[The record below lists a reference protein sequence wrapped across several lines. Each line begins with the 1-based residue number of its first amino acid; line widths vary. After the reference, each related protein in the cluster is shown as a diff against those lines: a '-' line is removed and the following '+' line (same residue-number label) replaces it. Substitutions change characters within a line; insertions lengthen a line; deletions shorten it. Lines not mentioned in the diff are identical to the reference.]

1 MPADVRKVIGHQ
13 ELKQQNLYR
22 ALAAECL
29 GTLLLN
35 FYGVISCVK
44 TNSLK
49 NDLVEVSLT
58 FGLVVFAVVQVR
70 LVAIDAYLNP
80 LFLKAFRTGFRCL
93 RHSNVRYLSSRV
105 YLV

>member
-1 MPADVRKVIGHQ
+1 MPADVGKVLGHQ

-58 FGLVVFAVVQVR
+58 FGLVVFAVVQVGDSPR
-70 LVAIDAYLNP
+70 FIAFALRTLGSLVRIP
-80 LFLKAFRTGFRCL
+80 LG
-93 RHSNVRYLSSRV
+93 S
-105 YLV
+105 